1 MPYASYQRILQ
12 SCRHAF
18 TNSGDPVAEL
28 PVIEGNQINDLI
40 EGACSLQEWTKHTAN
55 WTEFQA
61 HYWIGEAMNV
71 NQQRRQQRKPTENLK
86 VSSREK
92 TNAVRIYLLF
102 RDHFTALPHIRG
114 IGVHDIRKLSQKDFD
129 ELLHTLEGE
138 YPPFI
143 DFGEPTIWLD
153 GEYEEEELDEFDI

>member
-1 MPYASYQRILQ
+1 M
-12 SCRHAF
+12 
-18 TNSGDPVAEL
+18 NSGDPVAEL

-40 EGACSLQEWTKHTAN
+40 EGARRLQEWTKHTAN

-92 TNAVRIYLLF
+92 TNAVQIYLLF
-102 RDHFTALPHIRG
+102 
-114 IGVHDIRKLSQKDFD
+114 
-129 ELLHTLEGE
+129 
-138 YPPFI
+138 
-143 DFGEPTIWLD
+143 
-153 GEYEEEELDEFDI
+153 